1 MENIKQF
8 LASIGFGKNE
18 TEIYSALIKLGRG
31 SVLEISRETK
41 LHRSNIY
48 DAVRS
53 LVQKGLIFE
62 INSGTKV
69 YIPKQLESLKYYLKN
84 REVELEELIRDLAEK
99 MPQKEEEVKF
109 KMTKGRFAL
118 RESIHNFLNYNDT
131 IYQFGIP
138 ENAEEIIGPMLY
150 DFHSERKKRKISMF
164 QIYNHG
170 ALDNTRLIKKI
181 DPNEA
186 RVLPKNFD
194 STVTTMICGNNVA
207 FYLWDRDL
215 TVIEIKDERIAQTY
229 KSYFDILWSR
239 AKKLA
244 TV

>member
-8 LASIGFGKNE
+8 LGSIGFGKNE
-18 TEIYSALIKLGRG
+18 TEIYSSLIKIGRG

-62 INSGTKV
+62 INSGTKI

-84 REVELEELIRDLAEK
+84 RETELDELIKDLK
-99 MPQKEEEVKF
+99 QTLPQKEEEVKF
-109 KMTKGRFAL
+109 KMIKGRFAL
-118 RESIHNFLNYNDT
+118 RESIHNLLNYNDT
-131 IYQFGIP
+131 IYEFGIP
-138 ENAEEIIGPMLY
+138 ENAEEIIGPMIH
-150 DFHSERKKRKISMF
+150 DFHAERKKRKISML
-164 QIYNHG
+164 QIYNHT
-170 ALDNTRLIKKI
+170 AIDSIK
-181 DPNEA
+181 PNKKMDYTEI
-186 RVLPKNFD
+186 RVLPKHFD
-194 STVTTMICGNNVA
+194 SSVTTVICKNSVM

-215 TVIEIKDERIAQTY
+215 TVIEMNDERIAKTY

-239 AKKLA
+239 SKKLA
-244 TV
+244 AI